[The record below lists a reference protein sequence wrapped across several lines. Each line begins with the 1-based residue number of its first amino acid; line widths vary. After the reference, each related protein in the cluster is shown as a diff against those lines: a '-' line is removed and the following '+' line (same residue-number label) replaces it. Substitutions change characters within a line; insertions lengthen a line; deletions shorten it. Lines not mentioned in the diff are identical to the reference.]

1 MSVVHC
7 CHSTPLGR
15 RHSSVAMRKSL
26 SWHTS
31 QAYDRRNPQA
41 DLCNSISAHKLS
53 LQNSWLSRYCGR
65 GFTKIRSS
73 THTRC
78 SLTSSVIRTV
88 LPNSF
93 CRCRDRAHRG
103 RPASQRWPWIWSSLG
118 VFSSRSRYRRRSSPI
133 CNRDAPS
140 LIAAGRLN
148 NEPNRL
154 ESSLNGASKSGV
166 YGHQHFSAQATNHR
180 ENRPLRLAPNVWLTV
195 CQFHPFLPQLKLVGS
210 PLWTIVSL

>member
-15 RHSSVAMRKSL
+15 RLNSVAIRKSL

-31 QAYDRRNPQA
+31 QAYDSRNPQA
-41 DLCNSISAHKLS
+41 DLCNSTSVHKLS
-53 LQNSWLSRYCGR
+53 FQNSKLSIYCGR
-65 GFTKIRSS
+65 GFTKKRSS

-78 SLTSSVIRTV
+78 SFISSVTKTD

-93 CRCRDRAHRG
+93 CRCRDRAQRG
-103 RPASQRWPWIWSSLG
+103 RPASQRLPWILSSFG
-118 VFSSRSRYRRRSSPI
+118 VFNSRSRYRGRLCPS

-148 NEPNRL
+148 NETRIL
-154 ESSLNGASKSGV
+154 ELCLNGTGKGKVLHVRQLFGDQSTKHDKLRTTA
-166 YGHQHFSAQATNHR
+166 FSS
-180 ENRPLRLAPNVWLTV
+180 E
-195 CQFHPFLPQLKLVGS
+195 LVAEGGS
-210 PLWTIVSL
+210 IPPIS